1 MNTAPDRTTGPVPG
15 LTLDRVTVRYGRR
28 TAVNEVTASFAPGLH
43 ALLGPNGDGKSSL
56 IRTIA
61 TLQKPA
67 SGSVT
72 FGGSV
77 PWPAEGP
84 AGIRR
89 HLGYLPQ
96 ENLGKSRFTVREHLA
111 YLAWL
116 RKLPKEETAAEVDR
130 VIGLVR
136 LGDRAD
142 VKIRALSGGMRR
154 RVGIGS
160 ALIGSPGLVVLDEP
174 SAGLDVAQRGIL
186 RDITREVAKDAVVLV
201 STHIIEDILDAADT
215 VTVIDAG
222 RVVWAG
228 ARAEFVPDAAPG
240 DLASFEARYL
250 ELVSNS

>member
-1 MNTAPDRTTGPVPG
+1 MTTAPDRTTAPA
-15 LTLDRVTVRYGRR
+15 LDLDRVTVRYGHR
-28 TAVNEVTASFAPGLH
+28 TAVDAVTAHFTPGLH
-43 ALLGPNGDGKSSL
+43 ALLGPNGAGKSSL
-56 IRTIA
+56 IRTVA

-67 SGSVT
+67 AGSVT
-72 FGGSV
+72 FGGAAS
-77 PWPAEGP
+77 WPDEGP
-84 AGIRR
+84 EGILR

-111 YLAWL
+111 YMAWL

-136 LGDRAD
+136 LGDQTD

-160 ALIGSPGLVVLDEP
+160 ALIGRPGLVVLDEP

-186 RDITREVAKDAVVLV
+186 RDITREVARDAVVLV

-215 VTVIDAG
+215 VTVIDSG

-228 ARAEFVPDAAPG
+228 DRAGFVPDAAPG